1 MITETLTR
9 RTLLGGNLWQVGNA
23 TQVQPALA
31 APSATSRDLLL
42 CVFLRG
48 GADGLNIVV
57 PHGDADY
64 YSARSTI
71 AIPQPGKGTGAALDL
86 DGYFGL
92 HPALAS
98 FQRLYNAK
106 LLAPVHACGSP
117 DPTHSH
123 FDAMDYMERGIPG
136 DKRTA
141 TGWLGRHLQLTS
153 NSNDSPLRAVGMGGQ
168 TQLAMRGAKATA
180 ISSIAAFHLREPQ
193 GDNQVIAAALRE
205 LYGSD
210 NLLNGMAMQTFSVLE
225 QIDQKLQPDY
235 TPAHG
240 ASYPDS
246 PFGRNLQQIA
256 QLARGDLGME
266 VACADVG
273 GWDTHANQGN
283 QEGEQAQLLTDLGQS
298 LEAFV
303 TDLEDRLD
311 RLTIVTMSEF
321 GRRVNENASGGT
333 DHGHG
338 NCMFVMGGNI
348 NGGKMYGEWPGLQ
361 QEQRYG
367 PGDLQVTTDF
377 RDVLSELVNKRLSNP
392 EIEQVF
398 PDYQLHQLGL
408 ARTSG

>member
-1 MITETLTR
+1 MRTETLTR
-9 RTLLGGNLWQVGNA
+9 RNLLGAHLWQVGNA
-23 TQVQPALA
+23 AQVQPLA
-31 APSATSRDLLL
+31 TTTTATSRDLLL

-71 AIPQPGKGTGAALDL
+71 AIPQPGKGAGAALDL
-86 DGYFGL
+86 DGHFGL

-98 FQRLYNAK
+98 FQRLYHAK
-106 LLAPVHACGSP
+106 LLAPIHACGSP

-141 TGWLGRHLQLTS
+141 TGWLGRHLQMTGH
-153 NSNDSPLRAVGMGGQ
+153 SNDSPLRAVGMGGQ
-168 TQLAMRGAKATA
+168 TQLAMRGSQATA
-180 ISSIAAFHLREPQ
+180 ISSIAAFHLRAPQ
-193 GDNQVIAAALRE
+193 GDNQVVAAALRE

-210 NLLNGMAMQTFSVLE
+210 HLLNGMAQQTFSVLE

-235 TPAHG
+235 APAHG
-240 ASYPDS
+240 AKYPES

-321 GRRVNENASGGT
+321 GRRVVENASGGT

-348 NGGKMYGEWPGLQ
+348 NGGKTYGEWPGLH

-377 RDVLSELVNKRLSNP
+377 RDVLSEIVSKRLGNL
-392 EIEQVF
+392 ELQQVF
-398 PDYQLHQLGL
+398 PDYAPKQLGL
-408 ARTSG
+408 ARMSS

>member
-1 MITETLTR
+1 MTTEILTR
-9 RTLLGGNLWQVGNA
+9 RDLLRGNLWPVGQA
-23 TQVQPALA
+23 PQVQSSAVI
-31 APSATSRDLLL
+31 PSATARDLLL

-57 PHGDADY
+57 PHSDPDY
-64 YSARSTI
+64 YRARATI
-71 AIPQPGKGTGAALDL
+71 AIPQPGKDTGAVLDL
-86 DGYFGL
+86 DGQFGF
-92 HPALAS
+92 HPALAA
-98 FQRLYNAK
+98 FQRLYQAK

-141 TGWLGRHLQLTS
+141 TGWLGRHLQLTGA
-153 NSNDSPLRAVGMGGQ
+153 SNDSPLRAVCMGGQ
-168 TQLAMRGAKATA
+168 VQMATRGAKATA

-193 GDNQVIAAALRE
+193 GDAHVAEAVLRE

-210 NLLNGMAMQTFSVLE
+210 NSLNGIAQQTFSVLE
-225 QIDQKLQPDY
+225 QINQKLKPDY
-235 TPAHG
+235 APAHG
-240 ASYPDS
+240 ATYPES
-246 PFGRNLQQIA
+246 PFGRALQQIA

-283 QEGEQAQLLTDLGQS
+283 QVGEQANLLTDLGQS

-303 TDLEDRLD
+303 TDLEDRVD
-311 RLTIVTMSEF
+311 RLTIVMMSEF
-321 GRRVNENASGGT
+321 GRRVRENASGGT

-338 NCMFVMGGNI
+338 NCMFVLGGGVR
-348 NGGKMYGEWPGLQ
+348 GGQVYGQWPGLHS
-361 QEQRYG
+361 EQLYG

-377 RDVLSELVNKRLSNP
+377 RDVLSEVVSKRLGNSQSD
-392 EIEQVF
+392 QVF
-398 PDYQLHQLGL
+398 PNYTAHSLNLLQG
-408 ARTSG
+408 